1 MLIDAH
7 SHYMPRA
14 LARALEARSAA
25 PRIFHTDGKTL
36 IEYGERSVAPLTPV
50 FFEPELI
57 LERMDEAAIDH
68 AVLSV
73 TMPGVDWLDP
83 DEGEEVAQASNEE
96 TASIVARNPDR
107 FSGLATV
114 PLQSPERA
122 ARVLQHAIALGL
134 KGAMIYS
141 NVAGGHLDEPARRT
155 FFDSAASLDVP
166 LMLHPAYPLCAPSM
180 RTGGMI
186 EMTGFLFDTTTAAL
200 RLVFDG
206 LYERHPDFKFIVPH
220 AGSLIPYFVG
230 RIDHF
235 GRVQRPG
242 STGDITGP
250 ASEHIRKLYVDTVCE
265 WVPALRLCCDFFGMD
280 RVMHG
285 TDHPFWPMTLG
296 PRVVDQLDLSA
307 EDREKIDHLN
317 AERVFGINALA
328 PSPHRGEGWG
338 EGRKAA
344 GRA

>member
-1 MLIDAH
+1 VLIDAH

-14 LARALEARSAA
+14 LAGALEARTAA
-25 PRIFHTDGKTL
+25 PRIFRTEGKTF

-57 LERMDEAAIDH
+57 LERMDEAGIDH

-73 TMPGVDWLDP
+73 TIPGVDWLDP
-83 DEGEEVAQASNEE
+83 KEGAEVAQASNEE
-96 TASIVARNPDR
+96 TTAIVARNPDR

-114 PLQSPERA
+114 PLQAPERA
-122 ARVLQHAIALGL
+122 TDVLQHAIGMGL

-141 NVAGGHLDEPARRT
+141 NVAGGHLDDPSLRV

-166 LMLHPAYPLCAPSM
+166 LLLHPTYPLCAPAM
-180 RTGGMI
+180 RAGGMI

-220 AGSLIPYFVG
+220 AGSLIPYFAG

-235 GRVQRPG
+235 GRLQKPG
-242 STGDITGP
+242 STGDITGLP
-250 ASEHIRKLYVDTVCE
+250 SDHIRNFYVDTVCE
-265 WVPALRLCCDFFGMD
+265 SAPAVHFCCDFFGVD
-280 RVMHG
+280 RIMHG
-285 TDHPFWPMTLG
+285 TDHPFWPMPLG
-296 PRVVDQLDLSA
+296 PRLVEQLGLSD
-307 EDREKIDHLN
+307 EDRAKIEHVN
-317 AERVFGINALA
+317 AERVFRIQVPA
-328 PSPHRGEGWG
+328 
-338 EGRKAA
+338 RKV
-344 GRA
+344 G

>member
-1 MLIDAH
+1 MLIDVH

-25 PRIFHTDGKTL
+25 PRIFRTDGKTL
-36 IEYGERSVAPLTPV
+36 IDYGERSGAPLLPV

-73 TMPGVDWLDP
+73 TIPGVDWLDP
-83 DEGEEVAQASNEE
+83 DEAEEVAKASNEE
-96 TASIVARNPDR
+96 TAAIVARNPDR

-114 PLQSPERA
+114 PLQAPERA
-122 ARVLQHAIALGL
+122 TRVLQHAIATGL

-141 NVAGGHLDEPARRT
+141 NVAGGHLDEPSRRV
-155 FFDSAASLDVP
+155 FFASAAALGVP
-166 LMLHPAYPLCAPSM
+166 VLLHPTYPLCAPSM
-180 RTGGMI
+180 RAGGMI

-206 LYERHPDFKFIVPH
+206 LYERHPEFKFIVPH

-235 GRVQRPG
+235 GRVQKPG
-242 STGDITGP
+242 STGDISGL
-250 ASEHIRKLYVDTVCE
+250 ASDHLRKLYVDTACE
-265 WVPALRLCCDFFGMD
+265 WAPALRMCRDFFGID
-280 RVMHG
+280 RIMHG
-285 TDHPFWPMTLG
+285 TDHPFWPMPLG
-296 PRVVDQLDLSA
+296 PRLVDQLDLSV
-307 EDREKIDHLN
+307 EDRAKIDHVN
-317 AERVFGINALA
+317 AERVFGIQVPA
-328 PSPHRGEGWG
+328 
-338 EGRKAA
+338 RKV
-344 GRA
+344 G